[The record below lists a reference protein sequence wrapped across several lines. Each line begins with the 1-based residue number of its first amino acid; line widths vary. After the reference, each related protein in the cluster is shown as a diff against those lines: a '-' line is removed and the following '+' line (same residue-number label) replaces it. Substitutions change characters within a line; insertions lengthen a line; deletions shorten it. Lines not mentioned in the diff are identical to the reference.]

1 MSFLKKIF
9 PFLFKSDS
17 SDSAGT
23 TSNKKNDSR
32 SNNTREK
39 RKPGTDR
46 DGNPITISSYG
57 IIARNRNA
65 RSLRKG
71 SRVYVRSIIEDGD
84 RLRVR
89 GMAPNGKK
97 VTVTVPR
104 RSLVDYESEGVP
116 DHITKHYDNHSLYK
130 DEHEAKMKAEALGK
144 H

>member
-1 MSFLKKIF
+1 MSFFKKIF
-9 PFLFKSDS
+9 PFLFKSEQN
-17 SDSAGT
+17 DSAGT
-23 TSNKKNDSR
+23 PAKK
-32 SNNTREK
+32 RESK
-39 RKPGTDR
+39 RDEGKSRKPGTDR
-46 DGNPITISSYG
+46 EGNPITISSYG

-71 SRVYVRSIIEDGD
+71 SRVYVRSILDEGD

-104 RSLVDYESEGVP
+104 RSLTDFQSEGVP
-116 DHITKHYDNHSLYK
+116 DHIAKHYDSHSLYK

>member
-9 PFLFKSDS
+9 PFLFKSES
-17 SDSAGT
+17 SSVAPSATQSGKKEKQ
-23 TSNKKNDSR
+23 NKTAAPKQD
-32 SNNTREK
+32 EGG
-39 RKPGTDR
+39 PVV
-46 DGNPITISSYG
+46 ISGYG
-57 IIARNRNA
+57 IVAKNKNA
-65 RSLRKG
+65 RALRKG
-71 SRVYVRSIIEDGD
+71 TRVYVRAILEDGN

-104 RSLVDYESEGVP
+104 RSLGEFESEGVP
-116 DHITKHYDNHSLYK
+116 EHIAKHYDNHSIFK

>member
-17 SDSAGT
+17 KESAGT
-23 TSNKKNDSR
+23 TSNQQENSR
-32 SNNTREK
+32 KDNNKR

-46 DGNPITISSYG
+46 NGNPITISSYG

-71 SRVYVRSIIEDGD
+71 SRVYVRSIIDEGD

-89 GMAPNGKK
+89 GMAPNGRK

-104 RSLVDYESEGVP
+104 RSLVDYASEGVP
-116 DHITKHYDNHSLYK
+116 DHITKHYDSHSLYK

>member
-9 PFLFKSDS
+9 PFLFKSES
-17 SDSAGT
+17 SESAGT
-23 TSNKKNDSR
+23 KDNKQ
-32 SNNTREK
+32 
-39 RKPGTDR
+39 KPGNK
-46 DGNPITISSYG
+46 DGNRRQPGTHRNGEPITISSYG

-104 RSLVDYESEGVP
+104 RTLVDFESEGVP
-116 DHITKHYDNHSLYK
+116 DHIAKHYDNHSLYK
-130 DEHEAKMKAEALGK
+130 DEHEAKMKAEMLGK